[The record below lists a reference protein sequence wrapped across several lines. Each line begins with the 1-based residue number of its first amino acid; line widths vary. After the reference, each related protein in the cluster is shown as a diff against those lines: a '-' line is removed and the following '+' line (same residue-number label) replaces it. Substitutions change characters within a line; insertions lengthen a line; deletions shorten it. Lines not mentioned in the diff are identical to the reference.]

1 MRKIMFGLIALV
13 AMVGLIGCGGEKE
26 KLAAPEIIGVV
37 ADSNSVTL
45 TWKEDTTVTNHSDFQ
60 GYNVYYSTDS
70 ASLMVEDGED
80 LNPVNTTV
88 LKTNTFKVTGLSADS
103 IYFFQVRTVNT
114 ADKVGPYNTD
124 VPVVQISPRPEF
136 VIGKI
141 KLELSASGQPPLN
154 EDSCALRFSTGQIL
168 NEVNNEFPNADVFAD
183 AVDTITAQLVSASAR
198 PNGRST
204 LVIKLDT
211 TYTWES
217 WDFSG
222 VNFGTSD
229 RAEVNNNDLLLCK
242 TTEGNYVKVL
252 IQEVNHTQDY
262 IKLKYAYQNKP
273 NYPYLAPG
281 R

>member
-1 MRKIMFGLIALV
+1 MKRLMYGLIAL
-13 AMVGLIGCGGEKE
+13 ASIIILAGCGGKAE

-45 TWKEDTTVTNHSDFQ
+45 TWREDTTVTQHDDFK

-80 LNPVNTTV
+80 LSPVKTTV
-88 LKTNTFKVTGLSADS
+88 ILTNTFKVTGLSPDS
-103 IYFFQVRTVNT
+103 VYFFQVRTVNKD
-114 ADKVGPYNTD
+114 DKVGSYNED

-154 EDSCALRFSTGQIL
+154 EDSCALKFSTGEIL

-183 AVDTITAQLVSASAR
+183 AIDTVTAQLVSASAR

-204 LVIKLDT
+204 LIVKLDT

-217 WDFSG
+217 WDFSQ

-229 RAEVNNNDLLLCK
+229 RAVVNNNDLLLCK

-252 IQEVNHTQDY
+252 IQEVNHAQDY

>member
-1 MRKIMFGLIALV
+1 MKRLMFGLVALV
-13 AMVGLIGCGGEKE
+13 AMIVLAGCGGEAE

-45 TWKEDTTVTNHSDFQ
+45 TWQEDTTVKNHKDFQ
-60 GYNVYYSTDS
+60 GYNVYCSTDS

-80 LNPVNTTV
+80 LNPVNATV
-88 LKTNTFKVTGLSADS
+88 ITTNTFEVTDLSADS
-103 IYFFQVRTVNT
+103 IYFFQVRTLNT
-114 ADKVGPYNTD
+114 DDKVGSYNPD

-154 EDSCALRFSTGQIL
+154 EDSCALKFSTGEIL
-168 NEVNNEFPNADVFAD
+168 NEVNNEFPDADVFAD
-183 AVDTITAQLVSASAR
+183 AVDTVTAQLVSASAR

-204 LVIKLDT
+204 LVKKLDT

-217 WDFSG
+217 WDFSA
-222 VNFGTSD
+222 VDLGTSD
-229 RAEVNNNDLLLCK
+229 RAEINANDLLLCK

-252 IQEVNHTQDY
+252 IEEVNHTDDY
-262 IKLKYAYQNKP
+262 VKLKYAYQNKP

>member
-1 MRKIMFGLIALV
+1 MKRLMFGIVSFV
-13 AMVGLIGCGGEKE
+13 AIITFSGCGGEAE

-45 TWKEDTTVTNHSDFQ
+45 TWKEDTSVTNHADFS
-60 GYNVYYSTDS
+60 GYNVYCSTDS

-80 LNPVNTTV
+80 LNPVNTTTIT
-88 LKTNTFKVTGLSADS
+88 TNTFKVTGLSADS
-103 IYFFQVRTVNT
+103 IYFFQVRTVNK
-114 ADKVGPYNTD
+114 DEKVGSYNAD

-204 LVIKLDT
+204 LVLKLDT

-217 WDFSG
+217 WDFSR

-229 RAEVNNNDLLLCK
+229 RAVVNNNDLILCK

-252 IQEVNHTQDY
+252 IQEVNHVQDY